1 MVHLKVKKDFKL
13 YNYQLEVFD
22 KTIKALQEEKRAL
35 IVMATGTGKTDTS
48 IKILEHFL
56 KKDPK
61 KEVLILC
68 HTVEILDQL
77 SDRLENYWEIKVNRF
92 YGNKLD
98 HNSNFTVAS
107 FQSVH
112 SLIKNGNSVNCDYL
126 VVDESHHS
134 GAETYTSV
142 LSNIQSEWRLGLTA
156 TPNRLDGKDI
166 REQFGEEVVNLD
178 ITTAI
183 QNNYLT
189 PCKIKIMSCDL
200 DEEKLELIRKELRRK
215 NFSLK
220 DLDRLIFI
228 EQKLESEAKTIQE
241 EIGEKQA
248 IIYCSSIN
256 HIIQLGKYLPN
267 SKSIHVGKEIKE
279 NQKILEDFRE
289 GKFQFILS
297 VNKLNEG
304 IDVPSVPY
312 GVFMRSTQSERIV
325 LQQLGRI
332 LRKFEGKKEAIILD
346 FVSNLKHLKF
356 LRDLELKFSQA
367 NNSENSAGDEDTQFD
382 IVISNQ
388 NLVFEWS
395 QEVLNLL
402 DLLDSLGKYETLE
415 EHREAWLKL
424 VIENNFENNQPSY
437 VKNYKLDPKLWCW
450 MTIKNKFGITGWEEF
465 ITGNKKVKVKVKKY
479 QSLEEH
485 LEAWL
490 KLVSL
495 RNLKNNQGSYEKNYR
510 LDPKLWSWKAIQN
523 KFGISGWNEFLDQV
537 KYSTLKEHQEAWG
550 KLVSEHNFNNNIP
563 SYFKNYKL
571 DSKLL
576 SWYTVQSKFGITSWE
591 EFISDKKITKVPK
604 YQTLDECREAWKKLC
619 EEHNLDNNQPSYCK
633 NYKLDPKLW
642 SWTAI
647 QNKFGITSW
656 YELLNQ

>member
-13 YNYQLEVFD
+13 YNYQIEVFD
-22 KTIKALQEEKRAL
+22 KTIKALQEKQRAL

-56 KKDPK
+56 KKDSN

-112 SLIKNGNSVNCDYL
+112 SLLKNGGSINCDYL

-134 GAETYTSV
+134 SAETYKSV
-142 LSNIQSEWRLGLTA
+142 LNNIQSEWRLGLTA

-200 DEEKLELIRKELRRK
+200 TQEKLDLIRKELRRK
-215 NFSLK
+215 DFSLK
-220 DLDRLIFI
+220 DLDKLIFI
-228 EQKLESEAKTIQE
+228 KQKLESEAKTIQE
-241 EIGEKQA
+241 ECKYKQA

-267 SKSIHVGKEIKE
+267 SNSIHVGKELKD
-279 NQKILEDFRE
+279 NQRILEDFRE

-297 VNKLNEG
+297 INKLNEG
-304 IDVPSVPY
+304 IDIPSVPY

-332 LRKFEGKKEAIILD
+332 LRKFEGKKESIILD

-356 LRDLELKFSQA
+356 LRDLELKFSQV
-367 NNSENSAGDEDTQFD
+367 NNSVDSDSEEDFQTD
-382 IVISNQ
+382 IIISNQ
-388 NLVFEWS
+388 NLIFEWS
-395 QEVLNLL
+395 QEVLDLL
-402 DLLDSLGKYETLE
+402 DLLDSLDKYETLEENREAWLKLVIEHNLDNVIRSYCKNYRLDPKLLCWYSIKDNFGITGWNEFLDQVKYQSIE

-424 VIENNFENNQPSY
+424 VSLHNLENNRTSY
-437 VKNYKLDPKLWCW
+437 LNNYKLDPKLLSFYAVQ
-450 MTIKNKFGITGWEEF
+450 NKFEINSWEEF

-479 QSLEEH
+479 QTLEEH
-485 LEAWL
+485 REAWE
-490 KLVSL
+490 KLVIEH
-495 RNLKNNQGSYEKNYR
+495 NLDTNITNYPKNYKR
-510 LDPKLWSWKAIQN
+510 DPKLLSWQAILN
-523 KFGISGWNEFLDQV
+523 KFGIAGW
-537 KYSTLKEHQEAWG
+537 K
-550 KLVSEHNFNNNIP
+550 
-563 SYFKNYKL
+563 
-571 DSKLL
+571 
-576 SWYTVQSKFGITSWE
+576 
-591 EFISDKKITKVPK
+591 EFINS
-604 YQTLDECREAWKKLC
+604 
-619 EEHNLDNNQPSYCK
+619 
-633 NYKLDPKLW
+633 
-642 SWTAI
+642 
-647 QNKFGITSW
+647 
-656 YELLNQ
+656 